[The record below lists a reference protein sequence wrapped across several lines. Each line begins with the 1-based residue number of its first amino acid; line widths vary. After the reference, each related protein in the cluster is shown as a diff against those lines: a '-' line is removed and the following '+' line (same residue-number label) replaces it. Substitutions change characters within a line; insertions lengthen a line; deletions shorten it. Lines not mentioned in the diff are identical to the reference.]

1 MPVLLPQRAPSVLAA
16 PPEGCSR
23 GAPRSHCA
31 ETAGKHRQAGPLP
44 HGEGSGSFASQFS
57 VICNMCPASFSRSC
71 PDSVPLGDGGV
82 CHLRC
87 QRGEDFL
94 QDKRKG
100 WGEAKP
106 AGLHAVEASLTF
118 GSAFSVLIWIIFMH
132 GPLKW
137 RKFNCA
143 VYFLVFLP
151 LSSANLPI
159 LMSFISLETITS
171 PSPGLSSKRI
181 WAWYIKQSL
190 YLIELFENCKAILA
204 SPFTLHLLLI

>member
-1 MPVLLPQRAPSVLAA
+1 
-16 PPEGCSR
+16 
-23 GAPRSHCA
+23 
-31 ETAGKHRQAGPLP
+31 
-44 HGEGSGSFASQFS
+44 
-57 VICNMCPASFSRSC
+57 
-71 PDSVPLGDGGV
+71 
-82 CHLRC
+82 
-87 QRGEDFL
+87 
-94 QDKRKG
+94 
-100 WGEAKP
+100 
-106 AGLHAVEASLTF
+106 
-118 GSAFSVLIWIIFMH
+118 MH